1 VVTFL
6 CQNVSSGTFIY
17 LPPICVCMQ
26 LAEAG
31 LETVIEKWERFFYD
45 YCKEE
50 IDNAALM
57 YPEKRSLLLDYW
69 VVDTHDAEMAEYLL
83 EKPYVALYAAEAALK
98 KMDMPVDPA
107 PKLHLRLRNIPDTQK
122 IGIRDLRSQ
131 HLGTFIAV
139 DGLVKKVTEVR
150 PKLEDAAFQCLKCGA
165 ILHIPQEGTILTEPM
180 ECYEDQGGCTRR
192 TRFTLLTED
201 SRFIDSQKIEVQE
214 NPEELRGGAQP
225 LRLTVFMED
234 DLVGNIVP
242 GDRVTV
248 NGILY
253 GQQRRRGNIKLTEF
267 NRVLDANS
275 IEQKEQ
281 AFEEVQI
288 SDEDE
293 EKIIEMS
300 KDPLI
305 YSTIKESIAPTI
317 YGLDIEKDA
326 LALQLFGGVA
336 KQMPD
341 GTRIRGDMHI
351 LLVGDPGTAKS
362 QLLRYMSLIAPRSVY
377 TSGKSSSAAGLTASA
392 VRSDEFGEGQWT
404 LEAGA
409 LVLADLGVACV
420 DELDKMDPKDRDALH
435 QAMEQQEI
443 SVAKAGIN
451 ATLKSRCSLLGAAN
465 PKFGRFD
472 EFASISDQINM
483 PPALLSRFDLI
494 FPVTDRPDRVRDT
507 NLATH
512 ILEVHLAGER
522 IEHDHHQ
529 GLSNLDELAQ
539 KIKPAI
545 EPEFFRKYIAYA
557 KRTIFPVLSEEAIK
571 KLKNYYVDVRA
582 AAHDSV
588 PFTPRQLEAFVRIA
602 ESSAR
607 IRLSEEVTLE
617 DAQRAIDIVD
627 YYLEKVGVDRETGD
641 LDIDVI
647 TTGISHSQKDKMRI
661 LTGVIK
667 DISNQQDFAAMRDI
681 KTRALE
687 EGLSEKTVEDMMA
700 KMIRQGIIYEPKRG
714 RYKLT
719 SE

>member
-1 VVTFL
+1 
-6 CQNVSSGTFIY
+6 
-17 LPPICVCMQ
+17 MQ

-31 LETVIEKWERFFYD
+31 LDTIIEKWERFFYD

-50 IDNAALM
+50 IDNAALRF
-57 YPEKRSLLLDYW
+57 PEKRSLLLDYW
-69 VVDTHDAEMAEYLL
+69 VIDTHDAEMAEYML
-83 EKPYVALYAAEAALK
+83 EKPFVALYAAEAALR

-107 PKLHLRLRNIPDTQK
+107 PKLHFRVRNLPEGQK

-165 ILHIPQEGTILTEPM
+165 VIRVQQDGTVLQEPL
-180 ECYEDQGGCTRR
+180 ECYEDQGGCGRR
-192 TRFTLLTED
+192 TPFNLLTED
-201 SRFIDSQKIEVQE
+201 SRFIDSQKIEIQE

-225 LRLTVFMED
+225 LRLTIYLED

-248 NGILY
+248 NGILH
-253 GQQRRRGNIKLTEF
+253 GQERRRGNIKLTEF
-267 NRVLDANS
+267 NKVMDANT

-288 SDEDE
+288 SDEE
-293 EKIIEMS
+293 EQKIRELS
-300 KDPLI
+300 QDPLI
-305 YSTIKESIAPTI
+305 YHKIKESIAPTI
-317 YGLDIEKDA
+317 YGLDTEKDA

-392 VRSDEFGEGQWT
+392 VRSDEFGEGRWT

-420 DELDKMDPKDRDALH
+420 DELDKMDSKDRAALH

-472 EFASISDQINM
+472 EFASIAEQINM

-494 FPVTDRPDRVRDT
+494 FPVTDRPERARDT

-512 ILEVHLAGER
+512 ILEVHVAGEKM
-522 IEHDHHQ
+522 EHNHHQ
-529 GLSNLDELAQ
+529 GLATLDELEQ
-539 KIKPAI
+539 KVRPAI

-557 KRTIFPVLSEEAIK
+557 KRTVFPVLTDEAVE
-571 KLKNYYVDVRA
+571 KLKSYYVNVRA
-582 AAHDSV
+582 AARESV

-602 ESSAR
+602 EASAR
-607 IRLSEEVTLE
+607 IRLSEEVTE
-617 DAQRAIDIVD
+617 ADAQRAIDIVD

-641 LDIDVI
+641 LDIDII
-647 TTGISHSQKDKMRI
+647 TTGISHSQKDKMKI
-661 LTGVIK
+661 ITGIIK
-667 DISNQQDFAAMRDI
+667 DLSDREDFASMRDI

-687 EGLSEKTVEDMMA
+687 EGLTEKTVEDMMA